1 MKKVGISTLLLT
13 VLLVAGC
20 KDEFLDVKPPAVFDE
35 TGLQNRAGV
44 NFLLVGAYSLLDG
57 AGAGAT
63 SWHGSADNW
72 IYGTV
77 SADDAYKGSTS
88 GDQPEITFIEI
99 KNILSDNSHF
109 RGKWRTVYDGVA
121 RSNDVLRVT
130 EKATELTDVEKVQFR
145 AQARFLRGWY
155 HFEAKRMFNMVPYI
169 DEKTYNPEDPNSTK
183 IPNDKDI
190 WSNIETDLKFA
201 YENLPGT
208 QAQPGRATK
217 WAAAAALAK
226 AQLYQKKWAEAKT
239 LLTAITTSGRYRLM
253 DRYHDNFRAAM
264 NNNAESI
271 LEVQNSVN
279 DGAGGG
285 ENGNVGATLNY
296 PYAGPT
302 TCCGFFQPSQN
313 LVNAYRTDANG
324 LPLFTGFNDAD
335 VTSDQG
341 IEANNASFTPFVGN
355 LDPRLDWTVGRR
367 SIPFLDWGQMPGKSW
382 VRDQGNG
389 GPYVSKKHLFY
400 RTDVGTNTFANNSRL
415 NANNTRLIRYAHVLL
430 MLAECEIEL
439 NNLEPARLL
448 VNQVRK
454 RAANPDGFVKNADGA
469 KAANYVISEY
479 TTAWADP
486 AIARNALRFET
497 RLELA
502 LEGHRFFDLVRWG
515 IAAETLNAYMTK
527 EARLRAYFNG
537 ATFVKGKHEYYPIPL
552 LEITNSA
559 ISGAAVLK
567 QNPGY

>member
-1 MKKVGISTLLLT
+1 MKKTIILSV
-13 VLLVAGC
+13 LVASLFVTGC
-20 KDEFLDVKPPAVFDE
+20 NDKFLDVSPPAVFSED
-35 TGLQNRAGV
+35 GLQNRAGV

-57 AGAGAT
+57 VGSGAT

-72 IYGTV
+72 IYGSV

-121 RSNDVLRVT
+121 RSNDVLRVL
-130 EKATELTDVEKVQFR
+130 EKAGELTDAEKVQFR
-145 AQARFLRGWY
+145 AQARFLRAWY
-155 HFEAKRMFNMVPYI
+155 HFEAKRMFNQAPYL

-183 IPNDKDI
+183 VANDKNI
-190 WSNIETDLKFA
+190 WPQIEADLKFA
-201 YENLPGT
+201 YDNLPERQT
-208 QAQPGRATK
+208 QPGRATK
-217 WAAAAALAK
+217 WAAAATLAK
-226 AQLYQKKWAEAKT
+226 AQMYQKKWTDAKT
-239 LLTAITTSGRYRLM
+239 LLTAIVASNRYRLM
-253 DRYHDNFRAAM
+253 ERFHDNFRAAM
-264 NNNAESI
+264 NNNAESV

-285 ENGNVGATLNY
+285 ENGNNGATLNY

-313 LVNAYRTDANG
+313 LVNVFKTDADG
-324 LPLFTGFNDAD
+324 LPLFNTFNDAD

-341 IEANNASFTPFVGN
+341 IESSQPFTPFGGN

-367 SIPFLDWGQMPGKSW
+367 SIPFLDWNSMPGKSW
-382 VRDQGNG
+382 IRDQGNG

-400 RTDVGTNTFANNSRL
+400 RSDVGTNTFANNSRL

-430 MLAECEIEL
+430 MLAECEIESG
-439 NNLEPARLL
+439 NLEPARTL
-448 VNQVRK
+448 VNQIRQ
-454 RAANPDGFVKNADGA
+454 RAANPLGFVKNPDGTD
-469 KAANYVISEY
+469 AARYVIGSY
-479 TTAWADP
+479 TSTWTDAAL
-486 AIARNALRFET
+486 ARQAFQFET

-502 LEGHRFFDLVRWG
+502 LEGHRFFDLVRWD
-515 IAAETLNAYMTK
+515 IAEPVLNAYMLR
-527 EARLRAYFNG
+527 EARLRAYFTG
-537 ATFVKGKHEYYPIPL
+537 AKFTKGKHEYYPIPL

-559 ISGAAVLK
+559 IGGQAVLK

>member
-1 MKKVGISTLLLT
+1 MKKTLLTSALLT
-13 VLLVAGC
+13 ALLVTGC
-20 KDEFLDVKPPAVFDE
+20 KESFLEVKPPAVFDE
-35 TGLQNRAGV
+35 SGLQNRAGV
-44 NFLLVGAYSLLDG
+44 NFLLIGAYSMLDG
-57 AGAGAT
+57 VGSGAT

-72 IYGTV
+72 IYGSV
-77 SADDAYKGSTS
+77 ASDDAYKGSTS

-121 RSNDVLRVT
+121 RANDVLRVV
-130 EKATELTDVEKVQFR
+130 EKTTDLTDAEKVQIR

-155 HFEAKRMFNMVPYI
+155 HFEAKRMFNQVPYL

-190 WSNIETDLKFA
+190 WPNIEADFKFA
-201 YENLPGT
+201 YENLPST
-208 QAQPGRATK
+208 QSQPGRATK
-217 WAAAAALAK
+217 WAAAASLAK
-226 AQLYQKKWAEAKT
+226 AEMYQKNWADAKV
-239 LLTAITTSGRYRLM
+239 LLTAVVNSGRYRLM
-253 DRYHDNFRAAM
+253 ERYHDNFRAAM

-271 LEVQNSVN
+271 LEAQNSVN

-285 ENGNVGATLNY
+285 ENGNSGATLNY

-313 LVNAYRTDANG
+313 LVNAYKTNANG
-324 LPLFTGFNDAD
+324 LPLLTNFNDSD

-341 IEANNASFTPFVGN
+341 IEGNQPFTAFTGN

-367 SIPFLDWGQMPGKSW
+367 DIPFLDWGLMPGKPW
-382 VRDQGNG
+382 IRDQGNG
-389 GPYVSKKHLFY
+389 GPYIAKKHLFY
-400 RTDVGTNTFANNSRL
+400 RSDVGTNTFANNSRL

-439 NNLEPARLL
+439 GNLEPARAL

-454 RAANPDGFVKNADGA
+454 RAANPDGFVKKADGTN
-469 KAANYVISEY
+469 AANYVIGEY
-479 TTAWADP
+479 TAPWTDATV
-486 AIARNALRFET
+486 ARNALRFET

-515 IAAETLNAYMTK
+515 IADQVLNAYMER
-527 EARLRAYFNG
+527 EARLRPYFTG

-559 ISGAAVLK
+559 INGKPVLK
-567 QNPGY
+567 QNPNY

>member
-1 MKKVGISTLLLT
+1 MKKTIILSV
-13 VLLVAGC
+13 LVASLFVTGC
-20 KDEFLDVKPPAVFDE
+20 NDKFLDVSPPAVFSED
-35 TGLQNRAGV
+35 GLQNRAGV

-57 AGAGAT
+57 VGSGAT

-72 IYGTV
+72 IYGSV

-121 RSNDVLRVT
+121 RSNDVLRVL
-130 EKATELTDVEKVQFR
+130 EKAGELTDAEKVQFR
-145 AQARFLRGWY
+145 AQARFLRAWY
-155 HFEAKRMFNMVPYI
+155 HFEAKRIFNQAPYL

-183 IPNDKDI
+183 VANDKNI
-190 WSNIETDLKFA
+190 WPQIEADLKFA
-201 YENLPGT
+201 YDNLPERQT
-208 QAQPGRATK
+208 QPGRATK
-217 WAAAAALAK
+217 WAAAATLAK
-226 AQLYQKKWAEAKT
+226 AQMYQKKWTDAKT
-239 LLTAITTSGRYRLM
+239 LLTAIVASNRYRLM
-253 DRYHDNFRAAM
+253 ERFHDNFRAAM
-264 NNNAESI
+264 NNNAESV

-285 ENGNVGATLNY
+285 ENGNNGATLNY

-313 LVNAYRTDANG
+313 LVNVFKTDADG
-324 LPLFTGFNDAD
+324 LPLFNTFNDAD

-341 IEANNASFTPFVGN
+341 IESSQPFTPFGGN

-367 SIPFLDWGQMPGKSW
+367 SIPFLDWNSMPGKSW
-382 VRDQGNG
+382 IRDQGNG

-400 RTDVGTNTFANNSRL
+400 RSDVGTNTFANNSRL

-430 MLAECEIEL
+430 MLAECEIESG
-439 NNLEPARLL
+439 NLEPARTL
-448 VNQVRK
+448 VNQIRQ
-454 RAANPDGFVKNADGA
+454 RAANPLGFVKNPDGTD
-469 KAANYVISEY
+469 AARYVIGSY
-479 TTAWADP
+479 TSTWTDAAL
-486 AIARNALRFET
+486 ARQAFQFET

-515 IAAETLNAYMTK
+515 IAEPVLNAYMLR
-527 EARLRAYFNG
+527 EARLRAYFTG
-537 ATFVKGKHEYYPIPL
+537 AKFTKGKHEYYPIPL

-559 ISGAAVLK
+559 IGGQAVLK

>member
-1 MKKVGISTLLLT
+1 MKKTIILSV
-13 VLLVAGC
+13 LVASLFVTGC
-20 KDEFLDVKPPAVFDE
+20 NDKFLDVSPPAVFSED
-35 TGLQNRAGV
+35 GLQNRAGV

-57 AGAGAT
+57 VGSGAT

-72 IYGTV
+72 IYGSV

-121 RSNDVLRVT
+121 RSNDVLRVL
-130 EKATELTDVEKVQFR
+130 EKAGELTDAEKVQFR
-145 AQARFLRGWY
+145 AQARFLRAWY
-155 HFEAKRMFNMVPYI
+155 HFEAKRMFNQAPYL

-183 IPNDKDI
+183 VANDKNI
-190 WSNIETDLKFA
+190 WPQIEADLKFA
-201 YENLPGT
+201 YDNLPERQT
-208 QAQPGRATK
+208 QPGRATK
-217 WAAAAALAK
+217 WAAAATLAK
-226 AQLYQKKWAEAKT
+226 AQMYQKKWTDAKT
-239 LLTAITTSGRYRLM
+239 LLTAIVASNRYRLM
-253 DRYHDNFRAAM
+253 ERFHDNFRAAM
-264 NNNAESI
+264 NNNAESV

-285 ENGNVGATLNY
+285 ENGNNGATLNY

-313 LVNAYRTDANG
+313 LVNVFKTDADG
-324 LPLFTGFNDAD
+324 LPLFNTFNDAD

-341 IEANNASFTPFVGN
+341 IESSQPFTPFGGN

-367 SIPFLDWGQMPGKSW
+367 SIPFLDWNSMPGKSW
-382 VRDQGNG
+382 IRDQGNG

-400 RTDVGTNTFANNSRL
+400 RSDVGTNTFANNSRL

-430 MLAECEIEL
+430 MLAECEIESG
-439 NNLEPARLL
+439 NLEPARTL
-448 VNQVRK
+448 VNQIRQ
-454 RAANPDGFVKNADGA
+454 RAANPLGFVKNPDGTD
-469 KAANYVISEY
+469 AARYVIGSY
-479 TTAWADP
+479 TSTWTDAAL
-486 AIARNALRFET
+486 ARQALQFET

-502 LEGHRFFDLVRWG
+502 LEGHRFFDLVRWD
-515 IAAETLNAYMTK
+515 IAEPVLNAYMLR
-527 EARLRAYFNG
+527 EARLRAYFTG
-537 ATFVKGKHEYYPIPL
+537 AKFTKGKHEYYPIPL

-559 ISGAAVLK
+559 IGGQAVLK

>member
-1 MKKVGISTLLLT
+1 MKKTIILSV
-13 VLLVAGC
+13 LVASLFVTGC
-20 KDEFLDVKPPAVFDE
+20 NDKFLDVSPPAVFSED
-35 TGLQNRAGV
+35 GLQNRAGV

-57 AGAGAT
+57 VGSGAT

-72 IYGTV
+72 IYGSV

-121 RSNDVLRVT
+121 RSNDVLRVL
-130 EKATELTDVEKVQFR
+130 EKAGELTDAEKVQFR
-145 AQARFLRGWY
+145 AQARFLRAWY
-155 HFEAKRMFNMVPYI
+155 HFEAKRMFNQAPYL

-183 IPNDKDI
+183 VANDKNI
-190 WSNIETDLKFA
+190 WPQIEADLKFA
-201 YENLPGT
+201 YDNLPERQT
-208 QAQPGRATK
+208 QPGRATK
-217 WAAAAALAK
+217 WAAAATLAK
-226 AQLYQKKWAEAKT
+226 AQMYQKKWTDAKT
-239 LLTAITTSGRYRLM
+239 LLTAIVASNRYRLM
-253 DRYHDNFRAAM
+253 ERFHDNFRAAM
-264 NNNAESI
+264 NNNAESV

-285 ENGNVGATLNY
+285 ENGNNGATLNY

-313 LVNAYRTDANG
+313 LVNVFKTDADG
-324 LPLFTGFNDAD
+324 LPLFNTFNDAD

-341 IEANNASFTPFVGN
+341 IESSQPFTPFGGN

-367 SIPFLDWGQMPGKSW
+367 SIPFLDWNSMPGKSW
-382 VRDQGNG
+382 IRDQGNG

-400 RTDVGTNTFANNSRL
+400 RSDVGTNTFANNSRL

-430 MLAECEIEL
+430 MLAECEIESG
-439 NNLEPARLL
+439 NLEPARTL
-448 VNQVRK
+448 VNQIRQ
-454 RAANPDGFVKNADGA
+454 RAANPLGFVKNPDGTD
-469 KAANYVISEY
+469 AARYVIGSY
-479 TTAWADP
+479 TSTWTDAAL
-486 AIARNALRFET
+486 ARQAFQFET

-515 IAAETLNAYMTK
+515 IAEPVLNAYMLR
-527 EARLRAYFNG
+527 EARLRAYFTG
-537 ATFVKGKHEYYPIPL
+537 AKFTKGKHEYYPIPL

-559 ISGAAVLK
+559 IGGQAVLK

>member
-1 MKKVGISTLLLT
+1 MKKLSILTSLMT
-13 VLLVAGC
+13 VLLAAGC

-35 TGLQNRAGV
+35 PGLQNRAGA

-57 AGAGAT
+57 SGAGNT
-63 SWHGSADNW
+63 GWHASADNW
-72 IYGTV
+72 IYGSV
-77 SADDAYKGSTS
+77 ASDDAYKGSTS
-88 GDQPEITFIEI
+88 GDQPEITFIET

-109 RGKWRTVYDGVA
+109 RGKWRLLYDGIA
-121 RSNDVLRVT
+121 RSNDVLRVV
-130 EKATELTDVEKVQFR
+130 EQANDLTDAEKVQFR

-155 HFEAKRMFNMVPYI
+155 HFEARRVFNQVPYL

-183 IPNDKDI
+183 IPNDKEI
-190 WSNIETDLKFA
+190 YPNIEADLKFA
-201 YENLPGT
+201 YDNLPAK
-208 QAQPGRATK
+208 QSQPGRATK
-217 WAAAAALAK
+217 WAAAATLAK
-226 AQLYQKKWAEAKT
+226 AQMYQKKWADAKT
-239 LLTAITTSGRYRLM
+239 LLTAIVGSGQYRLM
-253 DRYHDNFRAAM
+253 DRYHDNFRATT

-271 LEVQNSVN
+271 FEVQNSVN

-285 ENGNVGATLNY
+285 ENGNNGATLNY

-313 LVNAYRTDANG
+313 LVNAHKTDANG
-324 LPLFTGFNDAD
+324 LPLFDTFNDSD

-341 IEANNASFTPFVGN
+341 IEASQAFTPYAGN

-367 SIPFLDWGQMPGKSW
+367 GIPFLDWGPMPGKSW

-400 RTDVGTNTFANNSRL
+400 RSDVGTNTFANNSRQ
-415 NANNTRLIRYAHVLL
+415 NANNTRLIRYAYALL

-439 NNLEPARLL
+439 GNLEPARAL

-454 RAANPDGFVKNADGA
+454 RAANPDGFVKTDAGA
-469 KAANYVISEY
+469 PAANYVIKEY
-479 TTAWADP
+479 TTAWTDA
-486 AIARNALRFET
+486 AYARKALQYET

-515 IAAETLNAYMTK
+515 IAAETLNAYMAK
-527 EARLRAYFNG
+527 EARLRAYFSG

-559 ISGAAVLK
+559 INGQAVLK

>member
-1 MKKVGISTLLLT
+1 MKKILIFTSLLT
-13 VLLVAGC
+13 VLFVTGC

-35 TGLQNRAGV
+35 AGLQNRAGV

-57 AGAGAT
+57 VGSGAT
-63 SWHGSADNW
+63 AWHGSADNW
-72 IYGTV
+72 IYGSV

-88 GDQPEITFIEI
+88 GDQPEITFIET

-109 RGKWRTVYDGVA
+109 RGKWRSVYDGVA
-121 RSNDVLRVT
+121 RSNDVLRVV
-130 EKATELTDVEKVQFR
+130 EKTTELTDVEKVQIR
-145 AQARFLRGWY
+145 AQARFLRAWY
-155 HFEAKRMFNMVPYI
+155 HFEAKRVFNMVPYI

-183 IPNDKDI
+183 VANDKDI
-190 WSNIETDLKFA
+190 WGDIETDLKFA
-201 YENLPGT
+201 YDNLPET
-208 QAQPGRATK
+208 QSQKGRATK
-217 WAAAAALAK
+217 WAAAATLAK
-226 AQLYQKKWAEAKT
+226 ANMYQKKWGPAKT
-239 LLTAITTSGRYRLM
+239 LLTAVAGSGRYRLM
-253 DRYHDNFRAAM
+253 DRYHDNFRAVM

-285 ENGNVGATLNY
+285 ENGNNGATLNY

-313 LVNAYRTDANG
+313 LANAYKTDANG
-324 LPLFTGFNDAD
+324 LPLFTTFNDAD

-341 IEANNASFTPFVGN
+341 VESNQAFTPFAGN
-355 LDPRLDWTVGRR
+355 LDPRIDWTIGRR
-367 SIPFLDWGQMPGKSW
+367 NIPFLDWGLMPGKSW

-400 RTDVGTNTFANNSRL
+400 RSDVGTNTFANNSRL

-439 NNLEPARLL
+439 GNLEPARAL

-454 RAANPDGFVKNADGA
+454 RAANPDGFVKNADA
-469 KAANYVISEY
+469 TNSANYVIKEY
-479 TTAWADP
+479 TDSWTDAGVARTAM
-486 AIARNALRFET
+486 RFET

-515 IAAETLNAYMTK
+515 IADQVLNTYMQR
-527 EARLRAYFNG
+527 EFRLRAYFNG
-537 ATFVKGKHEYYPIPL
+537 ATFIKGKHEYYPIPI

-559 ISGAAVLK
+559 INGKPVLK
-567 QNPGY
+567 QNPEY